1 MSTISNSSFP
11 QVETPAQPPNLNL
24 QDIQGLLMII
34 DMAAQRGAFRGPELS
49 QIGTIFDKVNKFIQA
64 VSPPSNTENNQAEPP
79 STPPMPQPVQ
89 PINPPFSPK
98 IGASI

>member
-11 QVETPAQPPNLNL
+11 QVEAPAQPPNLNL
-24 QDIQGLLMII
+24 QDIQSLLMII

-49 QIGTIFDKVNKFIQA
+49 QIGTVFDKVTKFIQA
-64 VSPPSNTENNQAEPP
+64 VSPPSNTDNTAAEPAV
-79 STPPMPQPVQ
+79 TPPMPQPVQ